1 MHGETQNITAQAP
14 RGYAKGRARR
24 REILDQAM
32 ALFGEAGYRGA
43 SLREIAT
50 RCGLSH
56 PGLLH
61 HFPTKEALLLAVLEH
76 RDEVDAELLSGRAGL
91 AMLRGLVGLAALNA
105 TRPGIVE
112 LFTVLSAE
120 ATAAGHPAHAYF
132 ARRYQATVGT
142 IERAYEQARADG
154 VLQPGIEAAA
164 AARQFVALMDGL
176 QIQWLLSHSRPDM
189 AGILRAHLQAQLT
202 VPLAAEPPPAQARG
216 PRCGAASP

>member
-1 MHGETQNITAQAP
+1 MKQTLDESRPLGKYLLV
-14 RGYAKGRARR
+14 GYAKGRAKRR
-24 REILDQAM
+24 DILDQAM
-32 ALFGEAGYRGA
+32 TLFGEAGYRGA
-43 SLREIAT
+43 SLREIAA

-91 AMLRGLVGLAALNA
+91 AMLRGLIGLTALNA

-120 ATAAGHPAHAYF
+120 ATAAGHPAHGYF

-142 IERAYEQARADG
+142 
-154 VLQPGIEAAA
+154 
-164 AARQFVALMDGL
+164 
-176 QIQWLLSHSRPDM
+176 
-189 AGILRAHLQAQLT
+189 
-202 VPLAAEPPPAQARG
+202 
-216 PRCGAASP
+216 

>member
-1 MHGETQNITAQAP
+1 MVGFCPVEAE
-14 RGYAKGRARR
+14 RGYAKGRAKR

-61 HFPTKEALLLAVLEH
+61 HFPTKQALLLAVLEH
-76 RDEVDAELLSGRAGL
+76 RDEVDGARLSSRGTGL
-91 AMLRGLVGLAALNA
+91 AILRGLVELAALNA

-120 ATAAGHPAHAYF
+120 ATAADHPAHGYF
-132 ARRYQATVGT
+132 VRRYETTVGLVELAYGQVRAEGALRPE
-142 IERAYEQARADG
+142 IE
-154 VLQPGIEAAA
+154 VVAAA
-164 AARQFVALMDGL
+164 HQFVALMDGL
-176 QIQWLLSHSRPDM
+176 QIQWLLSHRKLDM
-189 AGILRAHLQAQLT
+189 AAVLEAHLRAQLT
-202 VPLAAEPPPAQARG
+202 VT
-216 PRCGAASP
+216 

>member
-1 MHGETQNITAQAP
+1 MTVEAR
-14 RGYAKGRARR
+14 RGYAKGRAKRQ
-24 REILDQAM
+24 EILHVAM

-61 HFPTKEALLLAVLEH
+61 HFPTKQSLLLAVLEH
-76 RDEVDAELLSGRAGL
+76 RDEVDDAQLRNGRTGL
-91 AMLRGLVGLAALNA
+91 AILRGLVDLAALNA

-120 ATAAGHPAHAYF
+120 ATAADHPAHAF
-132 ARRYQATVGT
+132 FVRRYQTTVRA
-142 IERAYEQARADG
+142 IELAYEQARADG
-154 VLQPGIEAAA
+154 VLRPGIDVAA

-176 QIQWLLSHSRPDM
+176 QIQWLLSHRHIDM
-189 AGILRAHLQAQLT
+189 AAILQAHLQTHVT
-202 VPLAAEPPPAQARG
+202 VPLVPG
-216 PRCGAASP
+216 SPIA